1 MRDEYQCSLQPA
13 GLPIAGPKQPP
24 VPNPGLQTSP
34 GPRQN
39 DNLFA
44 KENPQKITAASRS
57 PAAATPNH
65 PKDIERSPHAS
76 PVHLRSEMLLT
87 NPIETT
93 LLAAHKFI
101 NRLYLMMQ
109 LSLLIYAFLVLL
121 RVGGSPIPNTA
132 LTPRGSSTHSAR
144 DDSRV
149 STYDDGAVDRQNP
162 GSNPGGGP
170 GAGQEPEPG
179 NGRRKNRDRDD
190 NHGRDGDC
198 GSHCP

>member
-1 MRDEYQCSLQPA
+1 
-13 GLPIAGPKQPP
+13 
-24 VPNPGLQTSP
+24 
-34 GPRQN
+34 
-39 DNLFA
+39 
-44 KENPQKITAASRS
+44 
-57 PAAATPNH
+57 
-65 PKDIERSPHAS
+65 
-76 PVHLRSEMLLT
+76 
-87 NPIETT
+87 
-93 LLAAHKFI
+93 
-101 NRLYLMMQ
+101 MQ

-121 RVGGSPIPNTA
+121 RVGGSPTPNTA

-179 NGRRKNRDRDD
+179 NARRKNRDRDD